1 MSFTKILLA
10 ILNMSLNLTPNFRT
24 WCPNLKVTKT
34 KSSKKDK
41 LIYEVSMITF
51 YQSISALTLFEVQN
65 HKKWFDRLLQ
75 RFLQVSYSLCRTYSN
90 YFSCSWFCFFKLLT
104 SSSSLSCKAFDFIN
118 YYFML
123 SPFTDYFVL
132 SNSFFKLWFYLV
144 SSANFYLSYF
154 ISLSLSFSTEIVVGA
169 LAFFKETSSVFT

>member
-1 MSFTKILLA
+1 MDLLGISWPNLRNASQKFTSSTKILLV
-10 ILNMSLNLTPNFRT
+10 ILSISLNRTPNFTT
-24 WCPNLKVTKT
+24 WCRNSKVTKT
-34 KSSKKDK
+34 KSSKKGK

-51 YQSISALTLFEVQN
+51 YQSISALTLFKVQN
-65 HKKWFDRLLQ
+65 HKKWFDRLLY

-104 SSSSLSCKAFDFIN
+104 SSSSLSCKALDFIN

-132 SNSFFKLWFYLV
+132 SNSFFKL
-144 SSANFYLSYF
+144 
-154 ISLSLSFSTEIVVGA
+154 
-169 LAFFKETSSVFT
+169 